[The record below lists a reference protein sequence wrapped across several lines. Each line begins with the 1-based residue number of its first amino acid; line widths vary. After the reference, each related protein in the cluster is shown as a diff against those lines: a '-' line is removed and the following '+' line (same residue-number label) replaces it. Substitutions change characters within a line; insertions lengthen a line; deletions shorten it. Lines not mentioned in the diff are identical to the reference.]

1 VWIVPRIF
9 RMFRAHSASS
19 KGPHTFKRAW
29 RRSRMTQALKA
40 QWTEWLTSEA
50 PESHAVETARLALNM
65 VLDRRQGILPE
76 AFCQLLR
83 DACDALFDARVF
95 AFRKK
100 PADAP
105 HVVQN
110 GVAAVTQRR
119 EAFLAGLVA
128 FAQTVASDAPPLSG
142 VTLDLLARVAAGV
155 TQQSA
160 PDVQVVMA

>member
-1 VWIVPRIF
+1 
-9 RMFRAHSASS
+9 
-19 KGPHTFKRAW
+19 
-29 RRSRMTQALKA
+29 MTQALKA
-40 QWTEWLTSEA
+40 QWTEWSTSEA
-50 PESHAVETARLALNM
+50 PESYAVETARLALNM
-65 VLDRRQGILPE
+65 VLDRRQAGGILPE

-142 VTLDLLARVAAGV
+142 VTLDLLVRVTAGV

-160 PDVQVVMA
+160 QDVQVVMA